1 MVAHVHEAN
10 VWNAFV
16 LTVAYLI
23 AADGPLIV
31 GYLRDVNGEFKPSFI
46 LLAVV
51 AVLMLSVTPFLRPH
65 RRQA

>member
-23 AADGPLIV
+23 AAGGPLIV
-31 GYLRDVNGEFKPSFI
+31 GYLRDVNGKFKPSFI

-51 AVLMLSVTPFLRPH
+51 AMLMLSVTPFLHPH
-65 RRQA
+65 RHQA